1 MPLASILKAY
11 NQRPKN
17 FLPLMLDI
25 NESAGLSLRLA
36 TVTGMRLFVVMPSEA
51 SRNWYWEHWLTLLNK
66 TKYISH
72 AMVCTLLLASYYLL
86 LTSIF
91 SWTTLS
97 TANILCE
104 LFAARVE
111 LFLACLTLL
120 VRTALL
126 LWRNILGHSC
136 MINLLQTHMV
146 F

>member
-91 SWTTLS
+91 S
-97 TANILCE
+97 
-104 LFAARVE
+104 
-111 LFLACLTLL
+111 
-120 VRTALL
+120 
-126 LWRNILGHSC
+126 
-136 MINLLQTHMV
+136 
-146 F
+146 